1 MGDFN
6 TILSSEDRVQGNAV
20 QEIKVRVF
28 KNFIMDV
35 GLDELRTV
43 GRKFTWT
50 NNHVHSRI
58 DRILINAEWIQK
70 WPAMEGIIMNPGFS
84 DHCPLSLVIDDTS
97 QEGRRPFKF
106 LNCLENHKEFDDIV
120 KHFWRKRQRENA
132 MLKVWNKL
140 KMLKGDLKQ
149 LNNQKFNNIGHK
161 IEVARNKLEDIQAQ
175 ITTPGNDNEAILQ
188 EKTAKLE
195 LLNGWR
201 WMSVY

>member
-20 QEIKVRVF
+20 QEIEVRVF
-28 KNFIMDV
+28 KNFIIDV

-70 WPAMEGIIMNPGFS
+70 WPAMEGIIMNPSFS

-149 LNNQKFNNIGHK
+149 LNNQKFNKIGHK

-175 ITTPGNDNEAILQ
+175 MTTPGNDNEAILQ